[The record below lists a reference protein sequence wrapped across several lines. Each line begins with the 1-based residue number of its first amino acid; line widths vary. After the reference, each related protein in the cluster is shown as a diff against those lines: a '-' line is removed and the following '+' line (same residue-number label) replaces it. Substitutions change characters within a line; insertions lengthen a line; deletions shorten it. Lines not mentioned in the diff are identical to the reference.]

1 MRRERERAEY
11 GAYCS
16 LQTSIQAGAMQLC
29 CDQTQTVP
37 TSFYYKYFNFYSHKN
52 ACRCF
57 MFYLVCCTG
66 IKQSGGGWSYCLCL
80 GSVTPS
86 QYPALGCVWRL
97 QSVMICST
105 AGRLQGTNK
114 WADRKHKWIYLSPH
128 EFLNHSMSR
137 IASAGCLVI
146 RVLQAPHASQP
157 GPQSGP
163 KFRKKILQ
171 PMYFTAC
178 HTIDRDESCTS

>member
-1 MRRERERAEY
+1 MWGEREGRVR
-11 GAYCS
+11 S
-16 LQTSIQAGAMQLC
+16 LLQSADHQAGAMQLG
-29 CDQTQTVP
+29 CDQTQTLP
-37 TSFYYKYFNFYSHKN
+37 TSLYYKYFNFYSDKN
-52 ACRCF
+52 ALWSAHCF

-66 IKQSGGGWSYCLCL
+66 NIKQRGGGWSYCLCL

-86 QYPALGCVWRL
+86 QFPGWRL

-128 EFLNHSMSR
+128 EFLNHSMNR

-146 RVLQAPHASQP
+146 CVLPAPHNPQP
-157 GPQSGP
+157 GRQSGP

-171 PMYFTAC
+171 PMYFTASDNI
-178 HTIDRDESCTS
+178 HRDESCTS